1 MVLSEISI
9 KRPVLATVMSLLIVL
24 VGFLSFTRM
33 AVREYPNIDPPVVSV
48 RTVYKGATAQVMESA
63 ITQPL
68 EDSLSGIEGIK
79 TIKSQ
84 SREEVSQI
92 TITFVAAREIDGAA
106 NDVRDRVARIRK
118 NLPAASDNSVVSKIE
133 ADAQPILWIALTSDR
148 HSPMEMTDYAD
159 RYLTDPLKA
168 LPGRGFGDHRRRA
181 QVRHAR
187 LARPRAPR
195 GAGADRAGRGGRA
208 ESPEPRLSGRAHR
221 EHAARIH
228 RAGAHRSALAGRI
241 QQHDHQGGERLSH
254 PPQGRRAAPRPAR
267 TRTARSCACAARR
280 RSGWASSSSPPPTRW
295 KWRRPPRRCCRTCR
309 PRSQP
314 GMKMWV
320 AVDTSKFIEASIK
333 SVLRDHHRW
342 R

>member
-48 RTVYKGATAQVMESA
+48 RTVYKGATAQVIESA

-118 NLPAASDNSVVSKIE
+118 NLPAASDNSVVSKIVE
-133 ADAQPILWIALTSDR
+133 SG
-148 HSPMEMTDYAD
+148 
-159 RYLTDPLKA
+159 LK
-168 LPGRGFGDHRRRA
+168 
-181 QVRHAR
+181 
-187 LARPRAPR
+187 
-195 GAGADRAGRGGRA
+195 
-208 ESPEPRLSGRAHR
+208 
-221 EHAARIH
+221 
-228 RAGAHRSALAGRI
+228 
-241 QQHDHQGGERLSH
+241 
-254 PPQGRRAAPRPAR
+254 R
-267 TRTARSCACAARR
+267 TFVPR
-280 RSGWASSSSPPPTRW
+280 RSIFPSVVTGVTGI
-295 KWRRPPRRCCRTCR
+295 
-309 PRSQP
+309 PRSY
-314 GMKMWV
+314 
-320 AVDTSKFIEASIK
+320 F
-333 SVLRDHHRW
+333 
-342 R
+342 

>member
-1 MVLSEISI
+1 MVLSDISI

-118 NLPAASDNSVVSKIE
+118 NLPAASDNPVVSKIE
-133 ADAQPILWIALTSDR
+133 ADAQPIMWIALHQR
-148 HSPMEMTDYAD
+148 PPHAD
-159 RYLTDPLKA
+159 GDDGLRRSLSHRSA
-168 LPGRGFGDHRRRA
+168 QGAARRGFGDHRRRA
-181 QVRHAR
+181 QVRDAR
-187 LARPRAPR
+187 VARSRAPG
-195 GAGADRAGRGGRA
+195 GAGADRPGRRGRA
-208 ESPEPRLSGRAHR
+208 ATARISTLPAGASKARSANSRVQARTDLRSPEEFNNMIIKEVNGYPIRLKDVG
-221 EHAARIH
+221 
-228 RAGAHRSALAGRI
+228 
-241 QQHDHQGGERLSH
+241 
-254 PPQGRRAAPRPAR
+254 RAAPGPYENRKIVRVRGEEALGLGVVKQS
-267 TRTARSCACAARR
+267 TANTLEVAQAAK
-280 RSGWASSSSPPPTRW
+280 ALLPHLQATL
-295 KWRRPPRRCCRTCR
+295 
-309 PRSQP
+309 QP

-320 AVDTSKFIEASIK
+320 AVDTSQFIEASIK
-333 SVLRDHHRW
+333 SVYETIITR
-342 R
+342 